1 MWGLVEGWAWGLVGV
16 DSIPGV
22 IVAPSELALDVEN
35 AVFLRERVEV
45 GLDDNEEKRAEE

>member
-1 MWGLVEGWAWGLVGV
+1 MVGV

-45 GLDDNEEKRAEE
+45 GLDDNERDDDEEKRAEE